1 MELESWSG
9 GAETEGQPNYTQPC
23 VPTQML
29 RTEMLSHLPIF
40 SVGTF
45 IGGTGTELVRA
56 LLFATKKSA
65 V

>member
-29 RTEMLSHLPIF
+29 HTDRLSYLSIF

-45 IGGTGTELVRA
+45 IGGTGIELVKA
-56 LLFATKKSA
+56 LLLAAKKSA